1 MMESPLQKG
10 PAERRP
16 SRLRSRGATDEPMP
30 ALTEVEGPTDEAGAD
45 ETAVHY
51 YFPVE
56 VEVRAAPEAV
66 DTDDIVRI
74 TLERLAARLE
84 NS

>member
-1 MMESPLQKG
+1 MMESPLQRG
-10 PAERRP
+10 IASERP
-16 SRLRSRGATDEPMP
+16 SRLRSRGGEAPPPAPIEAEEPS
-30 ALTEVEGPTDEAGAD
+30 EEAGSE

-56 VEVRAAPEAV
+56 VEVRAAPEPI
-66 DTDDIVRI
+66 DPDDVVA
-74 TLERLAARLE
+74 LALYRLASRLE